1 MNMSEPTESTW
12 RFAPTGGGAEQGISP
27 GQQYFVNDAV
37 TKTVRELLQNCIDH
51 PVEGI
56 ETVEVKFQLVQAN
69 PDDIGAGALKEHI
82 ESSLAEVTKDRDT
95 DAVERYKQM
104 LSMLNKPAIPCLA
117 IIDNGTTGLQQDNW
131 RNLIF
136 REGTPTAAEGQ
147 TKGGSFGFGKNAPFN
162 LSTCNTVIY
171 STRYVSIPA
180 KGRVEHLAGRSQLV
194 SHDDTRHPD
203 VRLQQTGFLAIHPPE
218 GRPNQPLEG
227 TSIPTLFR
235 LTQQGTG
242 VFIVGFDT
250 DVYHDWAEETAKA
263 AVTQFFYAIHTHK
276 MAVTIQ
282 PSPESEPRVINHDT
296 LGIELEDY
304 PKEDPTRFY
313 YQVLVDNESV
323 LTNPSG
329 RLEQMGQLR
338 CWISTAK
345 DAPRRTAHIN
355 RRGMLITDTRTIS
368 DNPFYPHGGRGWPH
382 WCAVTMA
389 HDEKADAFIRRME
402 PPAHDA
408 IHYRQLR
415 DRNRQRIAGQE
426 LREQREQITA
436 LIKARIDQALTAAS
450 SNVNELADLF
460 ADMPD
465 LSQGVHKLNWREQ
478 RLTERGNDIVDVVD
492 DSDERE
498 HGQDDDG
505 DSEMETDRRASGESQ
520 VDGEGDGQGD
530 GGEGDG
536 EGDAEGNGQGNGAN
550 NFDEPERRKAS
561 PKPSDNAIRH
571 ARLIRANP
579 RELVMTFTT
588 PSTKVESLTFGIK
601 TAGEQYQKHEDTV
614 RITDVKQTSNLLITA
629 KVEDNAIVVSGPPD
643 TPVTLRLAL
652 ESEDAP
658 YQSYSI
664 SQIQKQA
671 TTA

>member
-1 MNMSEPTESTW
+1 MP
-12 RFAPTGGGAEQGISP
+12 I
-27 GQQYFVNDAV
+27 
-37 TKTVRELLQNCIDH
+37 
-51 PVEGI
+51 
-56 ETVEVKFQLVQAN
+56 
-69 PDDIGAGALKEHI
+69 
-82 ESSLAEVTKDRDT
+82 
-95 DAVERYKQM
+95 ERYKQI
-104 LSMLNKPAIPCLA
+104 LSMLNRPAIPCLA
-117 IIDNGTTGLQQDNW
+117 IIDSGTSGLQGDNW

-180 KGRVEHLAGRSQLV
+180 RGRVEHLTGRSQLV
-194 SHDDTRHPD
+194 SHDDPEQTGT
-203 VRLQQTGFLAIHPPE
+203 RLQQTGFLAIHPPE

-227 TSIPTLFR
+227 TSIPRLFR
-235 LTQQGTG
+235 LAQQGTG
-242 VFIVGFDT
+242 IFIAGFDT
-250 DVYHDWAEETAKA
+250 DIYHDWAEETAKA
-263 AVTQFFYAIHTHK
+263 AVTQFFYAIHTRK

-282 PSPESEPRVINHDT
+282 RSPDSEPRLINHDT
-296 LGIELEDY
+296 LGIELENCPED
-304 PKEDPTRFY
+304 DPTRFY
-313 YQVLVDNESV
+313 YQALVNNESA

-329 RLEQMGQLR
+329 RLEQMGRLQI
-338 CWISTAK
+338 WISTAK
-345 DAPRRTAHIN
+345 DSPRRTAHIN
-355 RRGMLITDTRTIS
+355 RRGMLITDARTPA

-389 HDEKADAFIRRME
+389 HDEKTDAFIRRME

-415 DRNRQRIAGQE
+415 DRNRQQMAGQE

-436 LIKARIDQALTAAS
+436 LVKARINEALTEAS

-460 ADMPD
+460 ADMPN
-465 LSQGVHKLNWREQ
+465 LSQGVHELNWREQ
-478 RLTERGNDIVDVVD
+478 RLTERANDIVDVVNE
-492 DSDERE
+492 SDERDQS
-498 HGQDDDG
+498 QDNDG
-505 DSEMETDRRASGESQ
+505 DSEVETDGRTPGEGQ
-520 VDGEGDGQGD
+520 GDGQGDSEGDGQGD
-530 GGEGDG
+530 GEGDSQ
-536 EGDAEGNGQGNGAN
+536 GDSQEDGAT

-579 RELVMTFTT
+579 GELVMTFTI
-588 PSTKVESLTFGIK
+588 PSAKLESLRFGIRV
-601 TAGEQYQKHEDTV
+601 AGEQYQKHEDTI
-614 RITDVKQTSNLLITA
+614 RITDVRQISNLLVTA

-664 SQIQKQA
+664 FQIQKQVA
-671 TTA
+671 TA

>member
-1 MNMSEPTESTW
+1 M
-12 RFAPTGGGAEQGISP
+12 
-27 GQQYFVNDAV
+27 NDAV
-37 TKTVRELLQNCIDH
+37 TKTVRELLQNCVDH
-51 PVEGI
+51 PVGGI
-56 ETVEVKFQLVQAN
+56 ETVEVKFQLVEAS
-69 PDDIGAGALKEHI
+69 PDDIKAEELKAHI
-82 ESSLAEVTKDRDT
+82 ESSLGEVTRDRDT
-95 DAVERYKQM
+95 DAIERYKQM
-104 LSMLNKPAIPCLA
+104 LSMLNRPAIPCLA
-117 IIDNGTTGLQQDNW
+117 IIDSGTTGLQGDNW

-180 KGRVEHLAGRSQLV
+180 RGRVEHLAGRSQLV
-194 SHDDTRHPD
+194 SHDDPEQTGA
-203 VRLQQTGFLAIHPPE
+203 RLQQTGFLATHPPE
-218 GRPNQPLEG
+218 GRPNQPVEG
-227 TSIPTLFR
+227 TSIPRLFR
-235 LTQQGTG
+235 LAQQGTG
-242 VFIVGFDT
+242 TFIVGFDT
-250 DVYHDWAEETAKA
+250 DTYHDWADETAKA
-263 AVTQFFYAIHTHK
+263 AVTQFFYAIHTRK

-282 PSPESEPRVINHDT
+282 RSPDSEPRLINHDT
-296 LGIELEDY
+296 LGIELDNCPED
-304 PKEDPTRFY
+304 DPTRFY
-313 YQVLVDNESV
+313 YQALVNNESA

-329 RLEQMGQLR
+329 RLEQMGRLQI
-338 CWISTAK
+338 WISTAK
-345 DAPRRTAHIN
+345 DSPRRTAHIN
-355 RRGMLITDTRTIS
+355 RRGMLITDTRTTA

-415 DRNRQRIAGQE
+415 DRNRQQMAGQE

-436 LIKARIDQALTAAS
+436 LVKARINEALTEAS

-465 LSQGVHKLNWREQ
+465 LSQGVHELNWREQ
-478 RLTERGNDIVDVVD
+478 RLTERANDIVDVVNE
-492 DSDERE
+492 SDERDQS
-498 HGQDDDG
+498 QDNDG
-505 DSEMETDRRASGESQ
+505 DSEVETDGRTSGEGQGDSQ
-520 VDGEGDGQGD
+520 GDSEGDGQGDGEGDGQGD
-530 GGEGDG
+530 SQGDG
-536 EGDAEGNGQGNGAN
+536 AT

-579 RELVMTFTT
+579 GELVMTFTT
-588 PSTKVESLTFGIK
+588 PSAKLESLRFGIRV
-601 TAGEQYQKHEDTV
+601 AGEQYQKHEDTI
-614 RITDVKQTSNLLITA
+614 RITDVRQISNLLVTA

-664 SQIQKQA
+664 FQIQKQA
-671 TTA
+671 ATA